1 MKLPRNGVARDIRH
15 FFGSLLVFGMIVC
28 IMFYLT
34 QFEIPSSNRDLLT
47 TLVGM
52 LAASLAMIISAIT
65 GSKPNELE
73 EAKKNISS
81 LQMKIDMLVTQKDSL
96 ENMVIKLQDDM
107 IDRLLLN
114 KTLDIDFKKCV
125 CGENNC
131 SCKGE

>member
-73 EAKKNISS
+73 EAKKKYIFIAN
-81 LQMKIDMLVTQKDSL
+81 
-96 ENMVIKLQDDM
+96 ENRYVSYSK
-107 IDRLLLN
+107 RFFR
-114 KTLDIDFKKCV
+114 KY
-125 CGENNC
+125 GY
-131 SCKGE
+131 

>member
-1 MKLPRNGVARDIRH
+1 MKLPSNGVAKDIRH
-15 FFGSLLVFGMIVC
+15 FAGSLLVFGMIMG
-28 IMFYLT
+28 IMYYLT
-34 QFEIPSSNRDLLT
+34 QYEIPNTNRDLLT

-52 LAASLAMIISAIT
+52 LAASLALIISAIT
-65 GSKPNELE
+65 GARPNELE

-114 KTLDIDFKKCV
+114 KTLEMDFKKCV